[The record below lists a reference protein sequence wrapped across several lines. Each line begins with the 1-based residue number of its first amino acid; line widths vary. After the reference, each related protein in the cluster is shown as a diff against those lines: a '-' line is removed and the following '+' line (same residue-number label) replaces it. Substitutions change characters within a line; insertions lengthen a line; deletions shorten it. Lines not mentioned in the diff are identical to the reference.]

1 MGWSVVGSNEG
12 LMAGVSARREPRHN
26 RKEMGFGPVWIQA
39 NGRNDENRLWVQT
52 LPIISFLLNTFYIA
66 LARAILLVF
75 QVSDILSEGMGLAIA
90 NLKLLVNVGAW

>member
-1 MGWSVVGSNEG
+1 
-12 LMAGVSARREPRHN
+12 
-26 RKEMGFGPVWIQA
+26 MGFDPVWIRT
-39 NGRNDENRLWVQT
+39 NRRNDENRLWVQT